1 MAADIEAERT
11 RIREILASPGAQMN
25 PKLADYLAYD
35 SNLTASVAI
44 GILEH
49 AKTART
55 LPTNP
60 LARELI
66 LAARHH
72 RANS

>member
-25 PKLADYLAYD
+25 PNLAEYLAYD

-44 GILEH
+44 GILESGPF
-49 AKTART
+49 RR
-55 LPTNP
+55 NP